1 MTGSVVTVP
10 IPLMLGPHC
19 DGATDDG
26 ANCNQPSERSRRAVD
41 GPFRV
46 ALVAM
51 ALIAAL
57 GSLPASARGGGGG
70 NIPRWGITGGLQ
82 SRFRRPRL
90 QPWLLRATLRIQ
102 SWFRR
107 TALRLFW
114 PSGLCRTS
122 CVCRPGLR
130 CAAAV
135 VGVGTATAVV
145 GVGAAAATE
154 RAAADSSSL
163 VLFMVSSHGYEFRLH
178 SLVSILG

>member
-1 MTGSVVTVP
+1 MS
-10 IPLMLGPHC
+10 
-19 DGATDDG
+19 
-26 ANCNQPSERSRRAVD
+26 S
-41 GPFRV
+41 PFRV

-70 NIPRWGITGGLQ
+70 FHGGDSGGLQ

-145 GVGAAAATE
+145 GVGAAAAMVGTSPLVKGHE
-154 RAAADSSSL
+154 STFLRQTHVRMALGPVAHPPLSTVTCCTSSRARRNEGVDL
-163 VLFMVSSHGYEFRLH
+163 GVVLSGYR
-178 SLVSILG
+178 